1 MDEWMQLSG
10 GEASYRQQE
19 QRALRQVSRV
29 QERTAR
35 GWRFRVTLASLLST
49 LAARVDPA
57 SAAPTRGHSETL
69 AKAQG

>member
-1 MDEWMQLSG
+1 MDEWMQLTG

-35 GWRFRVTLASLLST
+35 GWRFRAALASLLT
-49 LAARVDPA
+49 ALAARVAPA
-57 SAAPTRGHSETL
+57 TTEPTRGHGDAL
-69 AKAQG
+69 ANA